1 MWYIIIIHTHNQ
13 LVALSGW
20 SMMLNKDNKFHTP
33 SLTVTL
39 VSVSLPIMHILQ
51 SWVMSRSIIIIN
63 YYNLSKSAKINVQ
76 NFNYWKLQK
85 TSPSERRQ
93 PISQPPWKTWWL
105 NQIESGMVYK
115 AIQFNDQVL
124 LCSHVNFQPLL
135 NWSKVFS

>member
-1 MWYIIIIHTHNQ
+1 
-13 LVALSGW
+13 
-20 SMMLNKDNKFHTP
+20 MLNKDNKSHTP

-51 SWVMSRSIIIIN
+51 SWVMSWSIIIIN

-93 PISQPPWKTWWL
+93 PISQPLWKTWWL
-105 NQIESGMVYK
+105 NQIESGMVSK
-115 AIQFNDQVL
+115 AIQFMDQVRL
-124 LCSHVNFQPLL
+124 RSYVNFQPLL
-135 NWSKVFS
+135 NWSEVFS